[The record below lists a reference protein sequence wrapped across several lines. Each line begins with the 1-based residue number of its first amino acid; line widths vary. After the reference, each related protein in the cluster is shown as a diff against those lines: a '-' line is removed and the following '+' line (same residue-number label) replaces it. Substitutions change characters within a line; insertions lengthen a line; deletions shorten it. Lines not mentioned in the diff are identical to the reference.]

1 MLPDIRKPQL
11 RTDFVMVIGEDA
23 GKIGLMGGFEYQDY
37 TDFRNQPADYVLHG
51 WQQYGLLV
59 DAIDRIHVIHTN
71 T

>member
-1 MLPDIRKPQL
+1 M